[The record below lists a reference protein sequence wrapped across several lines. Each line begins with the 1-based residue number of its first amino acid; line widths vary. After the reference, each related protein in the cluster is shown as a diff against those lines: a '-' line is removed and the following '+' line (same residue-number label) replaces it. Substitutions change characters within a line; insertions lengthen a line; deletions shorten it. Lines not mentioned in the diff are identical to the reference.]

1 MAKASRERPAP
12 RAMAGTGQEPAS
24 ITVRRARPSDLSH
37 VVRLRLALLHEHGE
51 HPVYSRLRKDAEK
64 RAHEMFASQL
74 VSPGEVIFLAE
85 RDAEVV
91 GILRCVESLASPLLE
106 PPRYGYVS
114 SVYVTP
120 EARRHGVLRALVASA
135 EAWCRDRGLTEIRLH
150 SVVGD
155 PVSGTAWD
163 RTGFDPVEVVRLKRL
178 T

>member
-12 RAMAGTGQEPAS
+12 RAMAGTGQEPAT

-85 RDAEVV
+85 RDGEVV

-120 EARRHGVLRALVASA
+120 EARRHGVRRWRRMLGSPLLRRAALGGG
-135 EAWCRDRGLTEIRLH
+135 WQGLWPTATPPL
-150 SVVGD
+150 SLD
-155 PVSGTAWD
+155 PSPPAA
-163 RTGFDPVEVVRLKRL
+163 R
-178 T
+178 